1 MSATRTMVRED
12 TAIILNDD
20 SVVSS
25 FGFEKN
31 LSTITAWV
39 LILLLSY
46 DKSTIYVTKLRWGSR
61 WRLSVY
67 NTCSRFVTQCM
78 QPCMEIHRLQWTST
92 IRNPAGQQD
101 GCSFLHQP
109 SFSKAALELKAA
121 FPVDTSGARATEF
134 SSHPPHLRKVQY
146 RIHIGY
152 SASGSDCKHC
162 D

>member
-46 DKSTIYVTKLRWGSR
+46 DKSTNYMYVYLGSYV
-61 WRLSVY
+61 LCY
-67 NTCSRFVTQCM
+67 
-78 QPCMEIHRLQWTST
+78 
-92 IRNPAGQQD
+92 
-101 GCSFLHQP
+101 
-109 SFSKAALELKAA
+109 
-121 FPVDTSGARATEF
+121 
-134 SSHPPHLRKVQY
+134 
-146 RIHIGY
+146 
-152 SASGSDCKHC
+152 
-162 D
+162 

>member
-46 DKSTIYVTKLRWGSR
+46 DKSTMCTSCTVV
-61 WRLSVY
+61 RLVS
-67 NTCSRFVTQCM
+67 
-78 QPCMEIHRLQWTST
+78 
-92 IRNPAGQQD
+92 G
-101 GCSFLHQP
+101 
-109 SFSKAALELKAA
+109 LE
-121 FPVDTSGARATEF
+121 
-134 SSHPPHLRKVQY
+134 
-146 RIHIGY
+146 
-152 SASGSDCKHC
+152 
-162 D
+162 

>member
-46 DKSTIYVTKLRWGSR
+46 DKSTIIGRCAGRVRSYLDSQKIYRPRIEGGSEAVG
-61 WRLSVY
+61 L
-67 NTCSRFVTQCM
+67 SRF
-78 QPCMEIHRLQWTST
+78 LQALQTPGSNALNGKNHS
-92 IRNPAGQQD
+92 I
-101 GCSFLHQP
+101 LH
-109 SFSKAALELKAA
+109 
-121 FPVDTSGARATEF
+121 
-134 SSHPPHLRKVQY
+134 Y
-146 RIHIGY
+146 N
-152 SASGSDCKHC
+152 SDI
-162 D
+162 

>member
-46 DKSTIYVTKLRWGSR
+46 DKSTIISERVSDR
-61 WRLSVY
+61 
-67 NTCSRFVTQCM
+67 C
-78 QPCMEIHRLQWTST
+78 
-92 IRNPAGQQD
+92 
-101 GCSFLHQP
+101 
-109 SFSKAALELKAA
+109 
-121 FPVDTSGARATEF
+121 ARMHAKKIQ
-134 SSHPPHLRKVQY
+134 L
-146 RIHIGY
+146 
-152 SASGSDCKHC
+152 ASLI
-162 D
+162 

>member
-46 DKSTIYVTKLRWGSR
+46 DKSTIFCLLRISNNVRWDFIQYFPICCSLARSQSFPFPASLRVTEGPLAVIYLLKGELRWEG
-61 WRLSVY
+61 
-67 NTCSRFVTQCM
+67 
-78 QPCMEIHRLQWTST
+78 H
-92 IRNPAGQQD
+92 
-101 GCSFLHQP
+101 
-109 SFSKAALELKAA
+109 
-121 FPVDTSGARATEF
+121 
-134 SSHPPHLRKVQY
+134 
-146 RIHIGY
+146 
-152 SASGSDCKHC
+152 SASDRRFWAVEAPTQTAQRTLLLILSKQKIFRYFMHMRAKTICGF
-162 D
+162 

>member
-46 DKSTIYVTKLRWGSR
+46 DKSTINCDAARDAPPRCAKS
-61 WRLSVY
+61 
-67 NTCSRFVTQCM
+67 
-78 QPCMEIHRLQWTST
+78 
-92 IRNPAGQQD
+92 AGMAQ
-101 GCSFLHQP
+101 
-109 SFSKAALELKAA
+109 
-121 FPVDTSGARATEF
+121 
-134 SSHPPHLRKVQY
+134 
-146 RIHIGY
+146 
-152 SASGSDCKHC
+152 
-162 D
+162 

>member
-46 DKSTIYVTKLRWGSR
+46 DKSTMHILNS
-61 WRLSVY
+61 
-67 NTCSRFVTQCM
+67 
-78 QPCMEIHRLQWTST
+78 
-92 IRNPAGQQD
+92 
-101 GCSFLHQP
+101 
-109 SFSKAALELKAA
+109 
-121 FPVDTSGARATEF
+121 EF
-134 SSHPPHLRKVQY
+134 
-146 RIHIGY
+146 
-152 SASGSDCKHC
+152 
-162 D
+162 

>member
-46 DKSTIYVTKLRWGSR
+46 DKSTIYIPKNIKQIATHVF
-61 WRLSVY
+61 
-67 NTCSRFVTQCM
+67 CAD
-78 QPCMEIHRLQWTST
+78 QPL
-92 IRNPAGQQD
+92 
-101 GCSFLHQP
+101 
-109 SFSKAALELKAA
+109 
-121 FPVDTSGARATEF
+121 ATYD
-134 SSHPPHLRKVQY
+134 PK
-146 RIHIGY
+146 
-152 SASGSDCKHC
+152 
-162 D
+162 

>member
-46 DKSTIYVTKLRWGSR
+46 DKSTIIIIAVSC
-61 WRLSVY
+61 V
-67 NTCSRFVTQCM
+67 
-78 QPCMEIHRLQWTST
+78 
-92 IRNPAGQQD
+92 
-101 GCSFLHQP
+101 
-109 SFSKAALELKAA
+109 
-121 FPVDTSGARATEF
+121 SGANF
-134 SSHPPHLRKVQY
+134 
-146 RIHIGY
+146 II
-152 SASGSDCKHC
+152 SDA
-162 D
+162 